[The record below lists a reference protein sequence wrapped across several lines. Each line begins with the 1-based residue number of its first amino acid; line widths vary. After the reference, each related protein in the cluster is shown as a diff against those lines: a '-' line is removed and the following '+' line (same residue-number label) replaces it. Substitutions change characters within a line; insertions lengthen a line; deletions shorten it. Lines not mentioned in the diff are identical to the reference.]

1 MDFESTG
8 KKLDEEIRKIV
19 EYLET
24 RVLPSARKDTGKL
37 LRYAS
42 KKLDHLAEKLE
53 VEKQEK

>member
-19 EYLET
+19 DYLENK
-24 RVLPSARKDTGKL
+24 VLPSARQDTGKL

-42 KKLDHLAEKLE
+42 KKPDGLAEKLE
-53 VEKQEK
+53 SEKQEK